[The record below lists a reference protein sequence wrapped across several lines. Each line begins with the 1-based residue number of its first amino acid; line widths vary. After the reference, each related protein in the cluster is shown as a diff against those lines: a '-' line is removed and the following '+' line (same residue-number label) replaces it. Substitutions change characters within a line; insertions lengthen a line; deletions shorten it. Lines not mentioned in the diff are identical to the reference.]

1 MNPIIP
7 RPALPADFVPT
18 IAYPATPRPEQLQR
32 CKMALVRGSGGHST
46 GEVECLLRGRLRIVA
61 LLMFGSFALL
71 TVKYLLDPDHALAP
85 CPVQQ
90 ALQGLTVVL
99 MGGLA
104 ILLWS
109 RAPIPLP
116 RLRLLELVM
125 FGAPAALFAWIQYA
139 WFHEGR
145 LLDCANLGVGT
156 MAIYHLAAFGASVRW
171 FALIVVY
178 GTFIP
183 NTWRRCA
190 LVAGTLALIPVGIT
204 AVAVVARPDIRPH
217 LVSALT
223 DQSFMMAIGF
233 AIALFGSYKIHEL
246 EQEAKEMRQLGQY
259 RLKRRLGA
267 GGMGEV
273 YLAEHMLLRRPC
285 ALKLIRPEQAGN
297 PANLSRFE
305 REVRASATLTHLNT
319 IEIYDYGH
327 TADGTFYYVME
338 YLPGLSLEE
347 LVTRQGPLPPARAV
361 HFLRQVC
368 GALREAHSIGL
379 IHRDIKPSN
388 IFATERGG
396 VFDVAKLLDFGLVQ
410 SVEFDSRQAKL
421 TVQGTILGSP
431 PYMSPEQAAGKTDLD
446 ARTDIYSLG
455 AVAYFLLTGQPPF
468 VRDTAMQV
476 LLAHVYEP
484 APPLSE
490 LRPDVPAD
498 LQAVVLRCL
507 EKDPAKRFP
516 DAASLEK
523 ALAACECAGRWTEEM
538 AAAAWRNLPEP
549 TTDGD
554 ISDQPTVAA
563 APVVAG

>member
-1 MNPIIP
+1 
-7 RPALPADFVPT
+7 
-18 IAYPATPRPEQLQR
+18 
-32 CKMALVRGSGGHST
+32 
-46 GEVECLLRGRLRIVA
+46 
-61 LLMFGSFALL
+61 
-71 TVKYLLDPDHALAP
+71 
-85 CPVQQ
+85 
-90 ALQGLTVVL
+90 
-99 MGGLA
+99 
-104 ILLWS
+104 
-109 RAPIPLP
+109 
-116 RLRLLELVM
+116 
-125 FGAPAALFAWIQYA
+125 
-139 WFHEGR
+139 
-145 LLDCANLGVGT
+145 
-156 MAIYHLAAFGASVRW
+156 
-171 FALIVVY
+171 
-178 GTFIP
+178 
-183 NTWRRCA
+183 
-190 LVAGTLALIPVGIT
+190 
-204 AVAVVARPDIRPH
+204 
-217 LVSALT
+217 
-223 DQSFMMAIGF
+223 
-233 AIALFGSYKIHEL
+233 
-246 EQEAKEMRQLGQY
+246 
-259 RLKRRLGA
+259 
-267 GGMGEV
+267 MGEV

-305 REVRASATLTHLNT
+305 REVRASATLTHPNT

-396 VFDVAKLLDFGLVQ
+396 VLDVAKLLDFGLVQ